1 MIRFSAAWLAGLSYL
16 VWAIDLQ
23 SNIIIASAAFFLL
36 LVMFIPTKKE
46 RQLFPFIPSGL
57 GASLA
62 PKYEFSTIVLGGL
75 LGIIWACISSSIWL
89 LKVPTA
95 VSKAGIYNVS
105 GYICSIP
112 AAQFDNPNIT
122 KGDQR
127 RSRGNKSTN
136 SAPIELLASRVTFDF
151 CVDSDAKGEWQLWP
165 YDKLRLTRYR
175 PSDAELQNFQAGGY
189 WQFEVKLKP
198 LHGRLNPGGFDYHK
212 WLVSEGYLATGYVRQ
227 ANQSSTEPSLKATF
241 HAVRQSLYDSLI
253 GVIPNSSSR
262 GMLLALAMGER
273 AEISD
278 EQWNVVSHS
287 GTSHLLAISGL
298 HIGIAALWSYWVVL
312 FLARQSIRLT
322 NRWPAQQIAQVAS
335 LFGAFAIAFISG
347 FDYPAQR
354 AVIMLSVF
362 LFSRWTF
369 RHLSSARVLA
379 ISVVLITLLQ
389 PFAILSISF
398 WLSVFAVA
406 AILFIVSH
414 GERAAGKTKK
424 IRDWLRVNWFLFI
437 ALTPISW
444 FVFDRFSI
452 VSYLA
457 NLILIPVTTFL
468 TAPIIY
474 LGLIAVM
481 INRWIA
487 ESIFLVADWLV
498 DSSYFVQSY
507 LANINQLMPVESL
520 PIVLIG
526 VLLLAV
532 FLILM
537 PSKLPGRI
545 IMLPISMIIAGYLLQ
560 PNATSRLK
568 VVVLDVGQ
576 GLAVH
581 VSKGDKHLLY
591 DTGYGTTGYSIAQTS
606 LVPYL
611 KRLGISKLDYMIVSH
626 DDADHSGGV
635 SYLLSQV
642 EVATILSG
650 ETIKSLQRTSGKYS
664 AGLDASENHQELSPE
679 GKQSAELSV
688 GDKPER
694 SIDRDKTISCH
705 TADGWQW
712 DHVSF
717 SLLQHTPANTV
728 EDHGLKKTPSNSK
741 AKRQLK
747 PVTGNNASCVLLIEF
762 DGRRI
767 LVTGDIERPAEKRLV
782 NNGLKE
788 AEVLIAP
795 HHGSETSSSPAF
807 VEIVRP
813 EHVIFSTGFANRWG
827 FPRQKVVERYNKV
840 GSKIWTTANAG
851 AVTIVIENSAQLA
864 IYSERAK
871 HRHFWQSN
879 PLPDP

>member
-16 VWAIDLQ
+16 FWAIDLQ
-23 SNIIIASAAFFLL
+23 TNIIVASAASIFLL
-36 LVMFIPTKKE
+36 VL
-46 RQLFPFIPSGL
+46 LSPSKMEFQP
-57 GASLA
+57 ASLTQGRFGNLLVA
-62 PKYEFSTIVLGGL
+62 KNEFRTIAIGGL
-75 LGIIWACISSSIWL
+75 LGIIWSCISSSVWL
-89 LKVPTA
+89 LQVPNT
-95 VSKAGIYNVS
+95 VSKPGIYDVS

-112 AAQFDNPNIT
+112 SVQIDNPLLA
-122 KGDQR
+122 KGDGR
-127 RSRGNKSTN
+127 Y
-136 SAPIELLASRVTFDF
+136 SATDKNNNAAPKEPQVSRVTFDF
-151 CVDSDAKGEWQLWP
+151 CVDSDAKGNWRLWP
-165 YDKLRLTRYR
+165 FDKLRITRYR
-175 PSDAELQNFQAGGY
+175 PSNNELQSIRAGRY

-198 LHGRLNPGGFDYHK
+198 LHGRLNPGGFDYQK

-227 ANQSSTEPSLKATF
+227 GVQLSAETSLKAAF
-241 HAVRQSLYDSLI
+241 HAFRQSLYDALI
-253 GVIPNSSSR
+253 EVIPNSSSR

-273 AEISD
+273 TEISD

-312 FLARQSIRLT
+312 FLARQSVKLT
-322 NRWPAQQIAQVAS
+322 NRWPAQQVAQVAS
-335 LFGAFAIAFISG
+335 LFGAFAIALISG

-379 ISVVLITLLQ
+379 TSVVVISLLQ

-414 GERAAGKTKK
+414 GERSAGKTKK

-468 TAPIIY
+468 TAPLIY
-474 LGLIAVM
+474 LGLIALV

-487 ESIFLVADWLV
+487 ESIFFVADWLV
-498 DSSYFVQSY
+498 DASYTVQSY
-507 LANINQLMPVESL
+507 LANINQLLPVGSL
-520 PIVLIG
+520 PVVLIA

-532 FLILM
+532 FLILL

-545 IMLPISMIIAGYLLQ
+545 IVLPITMIISGYLLQ
-560 PNATSRLK
+560 PNATNGLK

-576 GLAVH
+576 GLAVY
-581 VSKGDKHLLY
+581 VNQGDKHLLY
-591 DTGYGTTGYSIAQTS
+591 DTGYGTTSYSIAQTS

-611 KRLGISKLDYMIVSH
+611 KRQGISKLDYMVISH

-635 SYLLSQV
+635 PYLLSEV
-642 EVATILSG
+642 EVGNLLRG
-650 ETIKSLQRTSGKYS
+650 ERIKSLQ
-664 AGLDASENHQELSPE
+664 SPQAQLN
-679 GKQSAELSV
+679 QSADVS
-688 GDKPER
+688 GTHRTKPSAANSLASKSLE
-694 SIDRDKTISCH
+694 KTQNCH
-705 TADGWQW
+705 QTGGWQW
-712 DHVSF
+712 GDVSF
-717 SLLQHTPANTV
+717 SMLRHTPDNAFTNG
-728 EDHGLKKTPSNSK
+728 DPGHRPSTSK
-741 AKRQLK
+741 AKRQVK
-747 PVTGNNASCVLLIEF
+747 PISGNNASCVLLIEF
-762 DGRRI
+762 DSRRI
-767 LVTGDIERPAEKRLV
+767 LVTGDIERPAEKRLLQ
-782 NNGLKE
+782 NGLE
-788 AEVLIAP
+788 VADVLIAP
-795 HHGSETSSSPAF
+795 HHGSETSSSKAF
-807 VEIVRP
+807 VESVRP

-827 FPRQKVVERYNKV
+827 FPRQKVLERYNNV
-840 GSKIWTTANAG
+840 GSKVWTTADAG
-851 AVTIVIENSAQLA
+851 AVTIVIERSSQLA
-864 IYSERAK
+864 IYSERDRR
-871 HRHFWQSN
+871 HHFWQSN